1 MTPFHRPLPSRA
13 ARFATVAAL
22 FASSLTA
29 LPAFALYK
37 VVGPDGKITYTDRPP
52 VASSSKVQSVNTTTG
67 TSVDASSL
75 PYELQQVVR
84 RYPVTLYTGSDCSA
98 CDSGR
103 QLLRQR
109 GVPFSE
115 RTAKSNEDVTA
126 LRRLTGKDEVPALTI
141 GSQVVNGYAAEEWTT
156 YLNAAG
162 YPKTS
167 RLPASYTE
175 ASATPLTEARGAAA
189 PAPAPA
195 PTAAPSPSPAAAPA
209 EAPSGIRF

>member
-1 MTPFHRPLPSRA
+1 MTPSPRPLPLQA
-13 ARFATVAAL
+13 ARYATVAAL
-22 FASSLTA
+22 FASALTA
-29 LPAFALYK
+29 MPAFALYK
-37 VVGPDGKITYTDRPP
+37 VVGPDGKVTYTDRPP
-52 VASSSKVQSVNTTTG
+52 VTSSSKVQSVNTTTG
-67 TSVDASSL
+67 STVDASTL

-84 RYPVTLYTGSDCSA
+84 RYPVTLYTGGDCSA

-109 GVPFSE
+109 GVPFTE
-115 RTAKSNEDVTA
+115 RTAKSNEDIAA

-141 GSQVVNGYAAEEWTT
+141 GSQTVNGFAADEWTT

-175 ASATPLTEARGAAA
+175 GSATPLTETRTPTAAA
-189 PAPAPA
+189 PAPATA
-195 PTAAPSPSPAAAPA
+195 PTPAPAAAPA
-209 EAPSGIRF
+209 EAPTGIRF